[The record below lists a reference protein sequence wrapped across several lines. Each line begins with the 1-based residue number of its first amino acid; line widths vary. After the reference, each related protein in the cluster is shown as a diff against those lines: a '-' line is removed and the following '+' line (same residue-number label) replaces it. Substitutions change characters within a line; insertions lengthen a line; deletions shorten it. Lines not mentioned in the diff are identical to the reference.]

1 MRNGTEEIFLITGFL
16 VLIIFYFAYRLNRD
30 EGIIVALQERVT
42 ELENFVQ
49 PVQSNEK
56 ISEVE
61 EK

>member
-1 MRNGTEEIFLITGFL
+1 MITGFL

-30 EGIIVALQERVT
+30 EGIIVTLQERVA
-42 ELENFVQ
+42 ELENLIQ

-56 ISEVE
+56 IFEVE